1 MFLNNTLQS
10 SWFSSADLQA
20 ALQTNRR
27 PEKPMNS
34 TKRHIQIFRTSVLA
48 LLVAC
53 MVAVQPTRSAAR
65 LAADA
70 IAGTVSSAHGAEAGV
85 WVIAETHDFQTRF
98 AKIVVT
104 DKAGRY
110 LIPELPTATYSVWVR
125 GYGLADSPRV
135 DATPGHA
142 LDLTALIAPD
152 AGVAAKAYPAAYWYA
167 MMKIPEEAQV
177 ATLPGG
183 RNGYLM
189 WMKNMGCVGCHQLGN
204 LATRT
209 IPRSLGPFESSE
221 AVWLRRVQSG
231 QAGSQMINIVQGA
244 LKGIP
249 IHYLADWTDRVAA
262 GELPA
267 IAPARPS
274 GIERNVVATVWD
286 WSDGKAYVHDLSGTD
301 RRHPTV
307 NGYGLLYGA
316 PELSTDNFPILDP
329 LHNVATTFKASVR
342 DMNTPTTHDDPVLSA
357 SPYWGEERIWDSRA
371 VAHNPM
377 LDRSG
382 RVWYTARI
390 RAADNPPLCKRP
402 SSHPSAQIFPIDASD
417 RQLAVYDPKSGN
429 YTFVDTCFSTHH
441 LQFAEDASDT
451 LWTSG
456 GREVV
461 GWLDTRKFDSTG
473 DAAAS
478 QGWAP
483 LVIDTNGNGKLD
495 PWVEPGQPVNPLL
508 DQRLAVSLY
517 AIMPNPA
524 DGSVWGSV
532 AFRYPGA
539 IVRFDPRT
547 RLSEI
552 YNVAA
557 PGFGVRGAD
566 IDRNGVVWVSL
577 ASGHLGEFDRRKCK
591 APLSGPGATGDHC
604 PEGWTFHRLP
614 GPGFVNVPQMSVE
627 SSYYTWVD
635 QHDTLGLGANVPIAT
650 GNLFDG
656 VHAFVNGKFV
666 TLRIPYPLGFYAKG
680 LDGRID
686 DAAAGWKGR
695 GIWITSGDRTP
706 WHKEGGKGTK
716 PMVVHF
722 QVRPSPLAD

>member
-1 MFLNNTLQS
+1 MKSPKLKCIIASL
-10 SWFSSADLQA
+10 A
-20 ALQTNRR
+20 ALAGCLTG
-27 PEKPMNS
+27 EG
-34 TKRHIQIFRTSVLA
+34 VA
-48 LLVAC
+48 LGE
-53 MVAVQPTRSAAR
+53 AA
-65 LAADA
+65 AATDE
-70 IAGTVSSAHGAEAGV
+70 IRGTVQSAHGAEAGV
-85 WVIAETHDFQTRF
+85 WVIAETQDFQTRF

-104 DKAGRY
+104 DEAGRY
-110 LIPELPTATYSVWVR
+110 LIPDLPKAKYRVWVR
-125 GYGLADSPRV
+125 GYGLADSV
-135 DATPGHA
+135 KSDATPGRA
-142 LDLTALIAPD
+142 LNLTVLAAPD
-152 AGVAAKAYPAAYWYA
+152 AATAAKTYPAAYWYA

-177 ATLPGG
+177 AALAGG

-209 IPRSLGPFESSE
+209 IPKSLGPSKTSE
-221 AVWLRRVQSG
+221 EAWLRRLQSG
-231 QAGSQMINIVQGA
+231 QAGGQMINIVQGTLA
-244 LKGIP
+244 GIP
-249 IHYLADWTDRVAA
+249 IHYLADWTDRIAA
-262 GELPA
+262 GEVPA
-267 IAPARPS
+267 AQPQRPN
-274 GIERNVVATVWD
+274 GIERNIVATVRD
-286 WSDGKAYVHDLSGTD
+286 WSDGKAYLHDLSGTD
-301 RRHPTV
+301 RRNPSV
-307 NGYGLLYGA
+307 NADGLLYGA

-329 LHNVATTFKASVR
+329 QHNTATTFKALVR
-342 DMNTPTTHDDPVLSA
+342 DADTPTTHDDPVIQP

-390 RAADNPPLCKRP
+390 RAAANPAFCKQG
-402 SSHPSAQIFPIDASD
+402 STHPSAMAFPLNTSD
-417 RQLAVYDPKSGN
+417 RQLAMYEPKSGK
-429 YTFVDTCFSTHH
+429 YVFVDTCFGTHH

-461 GWLDTRKFDSTG
+461 GWLDTKKFISTG

-483 LVIDTNGNGKLD
+483 LVLDTNGNGKLD
-495 PWVEPGQPVNPLL
+495 AWTEPGQPANPSS
-508 DQRLAVSLY
+508 DQRLAASFY
-517 AIMPNPA
+517 AVMPNPA

-539 IVRFDPRT
+539 LIRFDPRT

-552 YNVAA
+552 YNVPA

-577 ASGHLGEFDRRKCK
+577 ASGDLGQFDRRKCK
-591 APLSGPGATGDHC
+591 GPLNGPTATGDHC
-604 PEGWTFHRLP
+604 PEGWSFHRLP

-635 QHDTLGLGANVPIAT
+635 QHNTLGLGANVPIAT

-656 VHAFVNGKFV
+656 VHALVDGKFV

-680 LDGRID
+680 LEGRID
-686 DAAAGWKGR
+686 DAAGGWKGR
-695 GIWITSGDRTP
+695 GLWITSGDRTP
-706 WHKEGGKGTK
+706 WHKEGGKGMK
-716 PMVVHF
+716 PLVVHF

>member
-1 MFLNNTLQS
+1 LRSQCGRRGDNGRRHALIGGKVL
-10 SWFSSADLQA
+10 SA
-20 ALQTNRR
+20 R
-27 PEKPMNS
+27 
-34 TKRHIQIFRTSVLA
+34 
-48 LLVAC
+48 
-53 MVAVQPTRSAAR
+53 
-65 LAADA
+65 
-70 IAGTVSSAHGAEAGV
+70 GAEAGV

-104 DKAGRY
+104 DEAGRF
-110 LIPELPTATYSVWVR
+110 LLPELPKAKYSVWTR
-125 GYGLADSPRV
+125 GYGLADSPKV
-135 DATPGHA
+135 DATPGHS

-152 AGVAAKAYPAAYWYA
+152 AATAAKTYPAAYWYA
-167 MMKIPEEAQV
+167 MMRIPEEAV
-177 ATLPGG
+177 LATLPGG

-209 IPRSLGPFESSE
+209 IPKTLGSFKSSE
-221 AVWLRRVQSG
+221 DAWLHRVQSG
-231 QAGSQMINIVQGA
+231 QAGIQMINIVQSA

-249 IHYLADWTDRVAA
+249 IHYLADWTDRIAA
-262 GELPA
+262 GELPGEP
-267 IAPARPS
+267 PARPS

-286 WSDGKAYVHDLSGTD
+286 WSDAKAYLHDLSGTD
-301 RRHPTV
+301 RRNPTV
-307 NGYGLLYGA
+307 NGNGLLYGA
-316 PELSTDNFPILDP
+316 PELSTDNFPVLDP
-329 LHNVATTFKASVR
+329 LHNRATTFNAPVR
-342 DMNTPTTHDDPVLSA
+342 DADTPTTHDDALLGA

-382 RVWYTARI
+382 RVWYTARV
-390 RAADNPPLCKRP
+390 RAADNPAFCKKG
-402 SSHPSAQIFPIDASD
+402 SAHPSAMAFPIGSSR
-417 RQLAVYDPKSGN
+417 RQLAMYAPKSGK

-441 LQFAEDASDT
+441 LQFAEDSNDT

-456 GREVV
+456 GQEVV
-461 GWLDTRKFDSTG
+461 GWLDTKKFDLTG

-483 LVIDTNGNGKLD
+483 LVLDTNGNGKLD
-495 PWVEPGQPVNPLL
+495 AWVEPGQPVNRGS
-508 DQRLAVSLY
+508 DQRLAAGFY
-517 AIMPNPA
+517 AVMPNPA
-524 DGSVWGSV
+524 DGTIWGSV

-539 IVRFDPRT
+539 IIRFDPRT

-552 YNVAA
+552 YNVPA

-577 ASGHLGEFDRRKCK
+577 ASGHLGEFDRRKCRG
-591 APLSGPGATGDHC
+591 PLNGPAATGDHC
-604 PEGWTFHRLP
+604 PEGWSFHRLP

-635 QHDTLGLGANVPIAT
+635 QRDTLGLGANVPIAT

-656 VHAFVNGKFV
+656 VHALVGGNFV

-680 LDGRID
+680 LEGRID
-686 DAAAGWKGR
+686 DATAGWKGR
-695 GIWITSGDRTP
+695 GLWITSGDRTP

-716 PMVVHF
+716 PLVVHF

>member
-1 MFLNNTLQS
+1 MVR
-10 SWFSSADLQA
+10 AIGVA
-20 ALQTNRR
+20 A
-27 PEKPMNS
+27 
-34 TKRHIQIFRTSVLA
+34 VL
-48 LLVAC
+48 LCWVAG
-53 MVAVQPTRSAAR
+53 APAAAAQPRV
-65 LAADA
+65 AADE
-70 IAGTVSSAHGAEAGV
+70 IGGRVRSPRGAEAGV

-104 DKAGRY
+104 DEAGRY
-110 LIPELPTATYSVWVR
+110 LIPELPRAKYSVWVR
-125 GYGLADSPRV
+125 GYGLSDSVAV
-135 DATPGHA
+135 DATPGQH
-142 LDLTALIAPD
+142 LDLAAVVAPD
-152 AGVAAKAYPAAYWYA
+152 AAAAAKIYPAAYWYA
-167 MMKIPEEAQV
+167 MMKIPEDAKV
-177 ATLPGG
+177 AALPGR

-209 IPRSLGPFESSE
+209 IPKSLGTFKSSQE
-221 AVWLRRVQSG
+221 AWTRRLQSG
-231 QAGSQMINIVQGA
+231 QAGSQMINIAQGVLA
-244 LKGIP
+244 GIP
-249 IHYLADWTDRVAA
+249 IHYLADWTDRIEG

-267 IAPARPS
+267 AAPTRPS
-274 GIERNVVATVWD
+274 GIERNIVATVRD
-286 WSDGKAYVHDLSGTD
+286 WADAKAYLHDLSGTD
-301 RRHPTV
+301 RRNPTL
-307 NGYGLLYGA
+307 NGNGLIYGA
-316 PELSTDNFPILDP
+316 PELSTDDFPVLDP
-329 LHNVATTFKASVR
+329 KNNVASTFKATVR
-342 DMNTPTTHDDPVLSA
+342 DANTPTTHDDPVLGA
-357 SPYWGEERIWDSRA
+357 SPYWGEERIWASQA
-371 VAHNPM
+371 NAHNPM

-390 RAADNPPLCKRP
+390 RAADNPPFCKAG
-402 SSHPSAQIFPIDASD
+402 SSHPSARAFPINTSE
-417 RQLAVYDPKSGN
+417 RQLAIYEPKSRK
-429 YTFVDTCFSTHH
+429 YIYVDTCFSTHH
-441 LQFAEDASDT
+441 LQFAEDSNDT

-456 GREVV
+456 AREVV
-461 GWLDTRKFDSTG
+461 GWLDTRKFDQTG

-483 LVIDTNGNGKLD
+483 VVLDLNGNGRLD
-495 PWVEPGQPVNPLL
+495 AWTEPGQPADSKL
-508 DQRLAVSLY
+508 DQRLAVGFY
-517 AIMPNPA
+517 AVMPNPA

-539 IVRFDPRT
+539 LVRFDPRT

-552 YNVAA
+552 YNVPA

-577 ASGHLGEFDRRKCK
+577 ASGDLGEFDRGKCK
-591 APLSGPGATGDHC
+591 GPLNGPTATGDHC
-604 PEGWTFHRLP
+604 PEGWSFHRLP
-614 GPGFVNVPQMSVE
+614 GPGFADVPQMSVE

-656 VHAFVNGKFV
+656 VHALVGGKFV

-680 LDGRID
+680 LEGRID

-716 PMVVHF
+716 PLVVRF
-722 QVRPSPLAD
+722 QIRPSPLAN

>member
-1 MFLNNTLQS
+1 MACLGNYLLKS
-10 SWFSSADLQA
+10 LHASPRHAWCVSVGAA
-20 ALQTNRR
+20 ALL
-27 PEKPMNS
+27 
-34 TKRHIQIFRTSVLA
+34 LA
-48 LLVAC
+48 GIALSHAAGTEPRV
-53 MVAVQPTRSAAR
+53 AAR
-65 LAADA
+65 A
-70 IAGTVSSAHGAEAGV
+70 ISGTVTSAHGAEAGV
-85 WVIAETHDFQTRF
+85 WVIAETQDFKTRF

-104 DKAGRY
+104 DETGRY
-110 LIPELPTATYSVWVR
+110 LIPELPPAKYRVWVR
-125 GYGLADSPRV
+125 GYGLIDSPGA
-135 DATPGHA
+135 DAAPGQHVNV
-142 LDLTALIAPD
+142 TVTIAPD
-152 AGVAAKAYPAAYWYA
+152 AATAAKTYPAAYWYA

-177 ATLPGG
+177 AKVTGG

-209 IPRSLGPFESSE
+209 IPKSLGTFKSSE
-221 AVWLRRVQSG
+221 EAWLRRVQSG
-231 QAGSQMINIVQGA
+231 QAGVSMINIVQGTLA
-244 LKGIP
+244 GIP
-249 IHYLADWTDRVAA
+249 IHYLADWSDRIAA

-267 IAPARPS
+267 SAPERPS
-274 GIERNVVATVWD
+274 GTERDIVATVRD
-286 WSDGKAYVHDLSGTD
+286 WSDGKAYLHDLSGTD
-301 RRHPTV
+301 RRNPTV
-307 NGYGLLYGA
+307 NGHGLLYGS

-329 LHNVATTFKASVR
+329 AHNVATTFKASVR
-342 DMNTPTTHDDPVLSA
+342 DADTPTTHDDPVLA
-357 SPYWGEERIWDSRA
+357 PSPYWGEERIWDSRA
-371 VAHNPM
+371 IAHNPM
-377 LDRSG
+377 LDQSG

-390 RAADNPPLCKRP
+390 RAAKNPAYCKKG
-402 SSHPSAQIFPIDASD
+402 STLASAQAFPIDSSD
-417 RQLAVYDPKSGN
+417 RQLAVYEPKSGK
-429 YTFVDTCFSTHH
+429 YTFVDTCYSTHH
-441 LQFAEDASDT
+441 LQFSEDVNNT
-451 LWTSG
+451 LWASG

-461 GWLDTRKFDSTG
+461 GWLDSKKFLLTG

-483 LVIDTNGNGKLD
+483 FVLDTNGNGKLD
-495 PWVEPGQPVNPLL
+495 SWTEPGQQSDPTK
-508 DQRLAVSLY
+508 DERLAASFY
-517 AIMPNPA
+517 AVMPNPA
-524 DGSVWGSV
+524 DGSVWGTV

-539 IVRFDPRT
+539 VLRFDPRT

-552 YNVAA
+552 YNVPP
-557 PGFGVRGAD
+557 PGFGVRGGD

-591 APLSGPGATGDHC
+591 APLNGPKATGDHC

-635 QHDTLGLGANVPIAT
+635 QHNTLGLGANVAIAT

-656 VHAFVNGKFV
+656 VHALVNDKFV

-680 LDGRID
+680 LEGRID

-716 PMVVHF
+716 PLIVHF
-722 QVRPSPLAD
+722 QVRPTPLAD